1 MLNLK
6 GQINIMQKIISN
18 TRIKVPFCDLD
29 PMHIV
34 WHGNYLKYIEL
45 ARSELFEKINYS
57 YQQMYEDNI
66 VYPIAKMDLKYI
78 SSAKLHDV
86 LNVKCIL
93 QEIEPAIII
102 KYEIT
107 NLKTGETL
115 FKASSMQICV
125 DARTNETL
133 YYAPEKLRQNFQE
146 ESK

>member
-34 WHGNYLKYIEL
+34 WHGNYLKYVE
-45 ARSELFEKINYS
+45 
-57 YQQMYEDNI
+57 
-66 VYPIAKMDLKYI
+66 
-78 SSAKLHDV
+78 SAKLHDV

-125 DARTNETL
+125 DAKTNETL